1 VPTWR
6 ADYFERA
13 NSQTPER
20 SIIIAAENEA
30 VAFEE
35 VHAGMGPTCS
45 RAVVT
50 KLNTQANY
58 YGKPRQRPPHSARLI
73 LDAAVFIRGACRG
86 TFTTSAG
93 TTMTQP

>member
-1 VPTWR
+1 MPTWR

-35 VHAGMGPTCS
+35 VHTGMGPTCS

-50 KLNTQANY
+50 KLNTQAKTTTESR
-58 YGKPRQRPPHSARLI
+58 GKGHPTAR
-73 LDAAVFIRGACRG
+73 G
-86 TFTTSAG
+86 
-93 TTMTQP
+93 